1 MGYGW
6 THRERERENYLIV
19 CNPNILWS
27 LVDIIDP
34 KCELF
39 VYIQGRT
46 AIICRSDFQ
55 DMLGFSLKI

>member
-6 THRERERENYLIV
+6 TERESYLIG
-19 CNPNILWS
+19 CNPDIQWS
-27 LVDIIDP
+27 FVDIIDP
-34 KCELF
+34 NCEGL